1 MHIAEKK
8 LTMFVRRIVGWLRVG
23 EWEFK
28 DFLYRALSLCL
39 WKLGL
44 ILGWNFSPF
53 SLALTLLRS
62 FQLAIFCLRLIAS
75 YFKEWIVT
83 TSQEKSIMLRLLVVL
98 HKLFRSLRCFFS
110 SVDKKSKLSGWN
122 FGGKF
127 LAENGFGVQTF
138 FLLFFY

>member
-1 MHIAEKK
+1 
-8 LTMFVRRIVGWLRVG
+8 MFVRRIVGS
-23 EWEFK
+23 WELENENPRI
-28 DFLYRALSLCL
+28 FLYRALSLCL

-44 ILGWNFSPF
+44 ILGWIFSPF

-98 HKLFRSLRCFFS
+98 HKLFRSLRCFFF
-110 SVDKKSKLSGWN
+110 VGGWKKENFRVGISGES
-122 FGGKF
+122 FQRKMVLGCRHVF
-127 LAENGFGVQTF
+127 L
-138 FLLFFY
+138 FY